1 MTVFHIHTQQKHIS
15 YPDVIINN
23 SHVEIVDD
31 FKLLGIT
38 VNKHLKWNTHIE
50 NTAIKVSKYIGVLN
64 PTKTYTTSKNTLY
77 NTLILPHFNYGLI
90 LWGHDNTRLH
100 KLQKRALRTI
110 TNSRYNSH
118 PEPICKLLNIYPQLN
133 FHCNWVMKIQ

>member
-1 MTVFHIHTQQKHIS
+1 MTVFQTQQKHLS

-38 VNKHLKWNTHIE
+38 VNKHLKWNTHFE
-50 NTAIKVSKYIGVLN
+50 NTAIKVSKYIDVLTRLKHTL
-64 PTKTYTTSKNTLY
+64 PQRILYTLY
-77 NTLILPHFNYGLI
+77 NTLILPHFNYGLV
-90 LWGHDNTRLH
+90 LCRHDNTRLH
-100 KLQKRALRTI
+100 KRQKSAIPTI

-118 PEPICKLLNIYPQLN
+118 TEPICKLLNI
-133 FHCNWVMKIQ
+133 I